1 MPAASASSY
10 FFESGVKPGAYTPSL
25 QQQRADAIQAAA
37 RAEARRPLFRP
48 PPPAPAPL
56 VDSESLM
63 DRRVAEELQ
72 FLRRMVILMGEKL
85 SADPILLSRHAD
97 VLQNFDR
104 VEQMLGHLA
113 SVVTARDKDEAV
125 ARIGMHDLRARLKR
139 RPMQS

>member
-10 FFESGVKPGAYTPSL
+10 FFDGGNVPGAYTPSL

-56 VDSESLM
+56 AATESLT
-63 DRRVAEELQ
+63 DRRVAEELE
-72 FLRRMVILMGEKL
+72 FLRRMVDLMGEKL
-85 SADPILLSRHAD
+85 STDPILLSRHAD

-113 SVVTARDKDEAV
+113 SVVAASDKDEAV
-125 ARIGMHDLRARLKR
+125 SRIGMQDLRARLKR
-139 RPMQS
+139 QPIAT